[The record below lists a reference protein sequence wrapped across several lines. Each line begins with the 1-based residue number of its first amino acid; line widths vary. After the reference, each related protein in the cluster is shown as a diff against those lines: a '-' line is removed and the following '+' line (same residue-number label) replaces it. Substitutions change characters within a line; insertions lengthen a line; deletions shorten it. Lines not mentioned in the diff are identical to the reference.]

1 MSSEANSTPAKRKSR
16 VAQLLTLFFAIGLS
30 VAIIILTNQYKDQ
43 IQNLGNAGY
52 LGLFIL
58 SIIGNATLILPA
70 PVFVLVCA
78 AGLALGPIPVGIV
91 SGVGASI
98 GELTGYLAGYG
109 GEAIIPEGKLYQRLH
124 AFMDRHGMLA
134 IFLLAAIPNPIF
146 DIGGLI
152 AGVLKMPVWKF
163 LVAAA
168 IGKSIRLGVTAW
180 ACMAG
185 IPFLQQF
192 FK

>member
-1 MSSEANSTPAKRKSR
+1 MTLESSPPKRKSR
-16 VAQLLTLFFAIGLS
+16 LGQFITLLLAIAIS
-30 VAIIILTNQYKDQ
+30 VAIIIVTNQYREQ

-52 LGLFIL
+52 LGLFVI
-58 SIIGNATLILPA
+58 SIIGNATLFLPA
-70 PVFVLVCA
+70 PVFIVACA
-78 AGLALGPIPVGIV
+78 AGLALGPIPVGMV
-91 SGVGASI
+91 AGAGAAI
-98 GELTGYLAGYG
+98 GELTGYMAGYG

-124 AFMDRHGMLA
+124 AFMDRRGMLA
-134 IFLLAAIPNPIF
+134 IFLLAAVPNPIF
-146 DIGGLI
+146 DVGGLI

-163 LVAAA
+163 LIAAW
-168 IGKSIRLGVTAW
+168 IGKSIRLGVTAY